1 LGLKGEIHARVLLQ
15 GVSDGSLGDVIRS
28 ADVLRRVCS
37 LSTLELIDE
46 TLPLLD
52 GEYLERDTTVRGELY
67 RILLPKLTSR
77 DPQERRTA
85 LRALRIGLAAIE
97 GKNIFNTTE

>member
-1 LGLKGEIHARVLLQ
+1 VRVGETSESLRNKIKAEVASLGLKGEIHARVLLQ

-28 ADVLRRVCS
+28 ADVLRRDCS

-52 GEYLERDTTVRGELY
+52 GEYLERDTTVRGEL
-67 RILLPKLTSR
+67 
-77 DPQERRTA
+77 
-85 LRALRIGLAAIE
+85 
-97 GKNIFNTTE
+97 